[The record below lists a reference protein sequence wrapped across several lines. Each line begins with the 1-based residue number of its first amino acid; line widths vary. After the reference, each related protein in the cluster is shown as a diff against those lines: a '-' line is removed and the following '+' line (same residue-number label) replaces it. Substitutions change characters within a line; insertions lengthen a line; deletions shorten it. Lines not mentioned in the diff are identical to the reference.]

1 VWLNPDGPRRWEY
14 TPSVGITRELV
25 AGRMFPLTIAGLDS
39 AIRELKRPLS
49 VTPSAHGDMRATA
62 VTQHSPP

>member
-1 VWLNPDGPRRWEY
+1 
-14 TPSVGITRELV
+14 
-25 AGRMFPLTIAGLDS
+25 MFPLSIAGLDS

-49 VTPSAHGDMRATA
+49 VTPSARGDTRATD